1 MDRSMPAASELHLDP
16 RACTLALWGIVC
28 DLGMI
33 CCAPRVPRD
42 ADSPT
47 VVQGARCGRW
57 RLGTGGGASAEQAC
71 RARDLGPS
79 PNAIPCFRTFAVAR
93 TQHLASPPAR
103 ASQRNPMGLQA
114 AELSEGDRNQMVERV
129 ACDGAFIAIG
139 REPASG
145 FLRAELQLDERGYV
159 AQRDAKQQ
167 VSALGRPLPEGS
179 GSTSVDGVFACGDVA
194 DTRYRQ
200 AVTAAGAGAQAA
212 MDADEYLTL
221 RGL

>member
-1 MDRSMPAASELHLDP
+1 MPANVI
-16 RACTLALWGIVC
+16 RWVVG
-28 DLGMI
+28 
-33 CCAPRVPRD
+33 
-42 ADSPT
+42 AD
-47 VVQGARCGRW
+47 G
-57 RLGTGGGASAEQAC
+57 
-71 RARDLGPS
+71 
-79 PNAIPCFRTFAVAR
+79 
-93 TQHLASPPAR
+93 
-103 ASQRNPMGLQA
+103 GLQA

-221 RGL
+221 RGLLGSLSVPSNVRAPS